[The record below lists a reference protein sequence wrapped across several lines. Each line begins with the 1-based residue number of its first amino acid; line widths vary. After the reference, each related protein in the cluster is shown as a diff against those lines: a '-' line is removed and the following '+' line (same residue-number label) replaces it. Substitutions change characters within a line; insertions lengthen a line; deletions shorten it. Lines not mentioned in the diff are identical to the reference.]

1 MLLHH
6 RDLVLERLALLADEA
21 DDCTT
26 LAATDAAPLSI
37 SYSGYSIFNIAA
49 SALQCPALSLPLMRL
64 GGLPLGIQLLG
75 QPHAVGALSGIVA
88 YVAGLDVMEG

>member
-1 MLLHH
+1 M
-6 RDLVLERLALLADEA
+6 
-21 DDCTT
+21 
-26 LAATDAAPLSI
+26 SI

-64 GGLPLGIQLLG
+64 GGLPLGIQLFG